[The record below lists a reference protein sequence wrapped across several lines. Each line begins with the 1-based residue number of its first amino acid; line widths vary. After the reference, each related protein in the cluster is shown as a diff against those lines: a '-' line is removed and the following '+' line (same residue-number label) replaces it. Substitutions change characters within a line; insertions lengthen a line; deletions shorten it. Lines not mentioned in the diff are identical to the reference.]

1 MSKTII
7 VGIDF
12 SDCSINALE
21 HAISIAQK
29 AKSGITMVWVNH
41 LDYSKEIFSVE
52 PKQLTT
58 EVENKFEGLLKK
70 YTVKLH
76 GYPLKYV
83 LRKGKVYKEICTV
96 ADELDAF
103 LTVIGT
109 HGSTGFEEFWIGSNA
124 NRMVSSS
131 KTPIITIR
139 GGVNVETNLDRIVMP
154 FDSTKVTRQKL
165 PFTALLAK
173 YFDSEVHII
182 GLFTSSLDDLRFRIR
197 NYVAQAEDYFKE
209 NNIRYKTEF
218 LEVDNITEATLE
230 YAKSVDANLI
240 SIMTEQET
248 RTSNLWLG
256 PFAAQMV
263 NHSPIPVLS
272 IHADKYKFYNG

>member
-1 MSKTII
+1 MSKIII
-7 VGIDF
+7 VGVDF

-29 AKSGITMVWVNH
+29 AKAGITMVWVNH

-52 PKQLTT
+52 PKQLKE
-58 EVENKFEGLLKK
+58 EVKKKFDDLLRK

-76 GYPLKYV
+76 GYPLKYEM
-83 LRKGKVYKEICTV
+83 RKGKVYKEICAV
-96 ADELDAF
+96 ANEQDAF

-124 NRMVSSS
+124 NKMVSSS
-131 KTPIITIR
+131 KRPIITIR
-139 GGVNVETNLDRIVMP
+139 GGVSIETDLARIVMP

-173 YFDSEVHII
+173 YFDSEVHIL
-182 GLFTSSLDDLRFRIR
+182 GLFTSNLDDLRYRIR
-197 NYVAQAEDYFKE
+197 NYTAQAEDYFKE
-209 NNIRYKTEF
+209 NGIKYKTTF

-230 YAKSVDANLI
+230 YAKNANANLI

>member
-1 MSKTII
+1 MNKTII

-21 HAISIAQK
+21 HAIGIAQK

-52 PKQLTT
+52 PKQLQT
-58 EVENKFEGLLKK
+58 EVKKKFEDLLKK

-76 GYPLKYV
+76 GYPLIYEM
-83 LRKGKVYKEICTV
+83 RKGKIYKEICAS
-96 ADELDAF
+96 ADEHESF

-124 NRMVSSS
+124 NKMVSSS
-131 KTPIITIR
+131 KQPIITIR
-139 GGVNVETNLDRIVMP
+139 GGVDVGRDLKKIVMP

-173 YFDSEVHII
+173 YFDSEVII
-182 GLFTSSLDDLRFRIR
+182 LGMFSSTLDDLRYRIR
-197 NYVAQAEDYFKE
+197 NYVAQAEDYFRE
-209 NNIRYKTEF
+209 NDIKFKTEY
-218 LEVDNITEATLE
+218 LEVDNITDATLE
-230 YAKSVDANLI
+230 YAKNIDANLI
-240 SIMTEQET
+240 SVMTEQET

-263 NHSPIPVLS
+263 NHSSIPVLS

>member
-29 AKSGITMVWVNH
+29 AKAGITMVWVNH

-52 PKQLTT
+52 PKQLTD
-58 EVENKFEGLLKK
+58 EVTKKFEDLSKK
-70 YTVKLH
+70 YTVRLH
-76 GYPLKYV
+76 GYPLKYI
-83 LRKGKVYKEICTV
+83 LRKGKVYKEICEV
-96 ADELDAF
+96 ADEIDAF

-131 KTPIITIR
+131 KRPIITIR
-139 GGVNVETNLDRIVMP
+139 GGVDVERSLSRIVMP

-182 GLFTSSLDDLRFRIR
+182 GMFTSSLDDIRFRIR
-197 NYVAQAEDYFKE
+197 NYVAQAEDYFRE
-209 NNIRYKTEF
+209 NDIRFKTEF
-218 LEVDNITEATLE
+218 LEVDNITDATLE
-230 YAKSVDANLI
+230 YAKSIDANLI

>member
-7 VGIDF
+7 VGVDF

-29 AKSGITMVWVNH
+29 AKAGITMVWVNH

-52 PKQLTT
+52 PKQLTE
-58 EVENKFEGLLKK
+58 EVKKKFDDLLRK

-76 GYPLKYV
+76 GYPLKYEM
-83 LRKGKVYKEICTV
+83 RKGKVYKEICAV
-96 ADELDAF
+96 ADDLDAF

-124 NRMVSSS
+124 NKMVSSS
-131 KTPIITIR
+131 KRPIITIR
-139 GGVNVETNLDRIVMP
+139 GGINIETDLARIVMP

-173 YFDSEVHII
+173 YFDSEVHIL
-182 GLFTSSLDDLRFRIR
+182 GLFTSNLDDLRYRIR
-197 NYVAQAEDYFKE
+197 NYAAQAEDYFKE
-209 NNIRYKTEF
+209 NDIKYQTTF

-230 YAKSVDANLI
+230 YAKNIDANLI

-248 RTSNLWLG
+248 RTSNLWMG

-263 NHSPIPVLS
+263 NHSSIPVLS

>member
-21 HAISIAQK
+21 HAIGIAQK
-29 AKSGITMVWVNH
+29 AKAGIKMVWVNH

-52 PKQLTT
+52 PKQLKT
-58 EVENKFEGLLKK
+58 EVEKKFTDLLKK
-70 YTVKLH
+70 YTVRLH
-76 GYPLKYV
+76 GFPLTYEM
-83 LRKGKVYKEICTV
+83 RKGKVYKEICTV
-96 ADELDAF
+96 ADEVEAF

-131 KTPIITIR
+131 KQPIITIR
-139 GGVNVETNLDRIVMP
+139 GGIDVGRDLKKIVMP
-154 FDSTKVTRQKL
+154 FDSTKSTRQKL

-173 YFDSEVHII
+173 YFDSEVII
-182 GLFTSSLDDLRFRIR
+182 LGLFTSNLDDLRYRIR

-209 NNIRYKTEF
+209 NDIKFKTEF
-218 LEVDNITEATLE
+218 LEVDNITDATLE
-230 YAKSVDANLI
+230 YAKNIDANLI
-240 SIMTEQET
+240 SVMTEQET

-263 NHSPIPVLS
+263 NHSPVPVLS

>member
-7 VGIDF
+7 TGVDF

-29 AKSGITMVWVNH
+29 AKAGITMVWVNH

-52 PKQLTT
+52 PKQLNE
-58 EVENKFEGLLKK
+58 EVKNKFDDLLRK

-76 GYPLKYV
+76 GYPLKYEM
-83 LRKGKVYKEICTV
+83 RKGKVYKEICAV
-96 ADELDAF
+96 ADEQDAF

-131 KTPIITIR
+131 KRPIITIR
-139 GGVNVETNLDRIVMP
+139 GGVNIESDLARIVMP

-173 YFDSEVHII
+173 YFDSEVHIL
-182 GLFTSSLDDLRFRIR
+182 GLFTSNLDDLRYRIR
-197 NYVAQAEDYFKE
+197 NYTAQAEDYFKE
-209 NNIRYKTEF
+209 NDIKYKTTF

-230 YAKSVDANLI
+230 YAKNINANLI

>member
-1 MSKTII
+1 MNKTII

-21 HAISIAQK
+21 HAIGIAQK
-29 AKSGITMVWVNH
+29 AKAGITMVWVNH

-52 PKQLTT
+52 PKQLKT
-58 EVENKFEGLLKK
+58 EVEKKFTDLLKK
-70 YTVKLH
+70 YTVRLH
-76 GYPLKYV
+76 GFPLTYQM
-83 LRKGKVYKEICTV
+83 RKGKVYKEICTV
-96 ADELDAF
+96 ADEVGAF

-131 KTPIITIR
+131 KQPIITIR
-139 GGVNVETNLDRIVMP
+139 GGIDVGRDLKKIVMP
-154 FDSTKVTRQKL
+154 FDSTKSTRQKL

-173 YFDSEVHII
+173 YFDSEVII
-182 GLFTSSLDDLRFRIR
+182 LGLFTSNLDDLRYRIR

-209 NNIRYKTEF
+209 NDIKFKTEF
-218 LEVDNITEATLE
+218 LEVDNITDATLE
-230 YAKSVDANLI
+230 YAKNIDANLI
-240 SIMTEQET
+240 SVMTEQET

>member
-7 VGIDF
+7 AGVDF

-29 AKSGITMVWVNH
+29 AKAGITMVWVNH

-52 PKQLTT
+52 PKQLNE
-58 EVENKFEGLLKK
+58 EVKKKFDDLLRK

-76 GYPLKYV
+76 GYPLKYEM
-83 LRKGKVYKEICTV
+83 RKGKVYKEICAV

-139 GGVNVETNLDRIVMP
+139 GGVNIESDLAKIVMP

-173 YFDSEVHII
+173 YFDSEVHIL
-182 GLFTSSLDDLRFRIR
+182 GLFTSSLDDLRYRIR

-209 NNIRYKTEF
+209 NDIKYKTTF

-230 YAKSVDANLI
+230 YAKNINANLI

-256 PFAAQMV
+256 PFASQMV
-263 NHSPIPVLS
+263 NHASIPVLS

>member
-52 PKQLTT
+52 PKQLTA
-58 EVENKFEGLLKK
+58 EVKSKFDDLLKK
-70 YTVKLH
+70 YTVRLH

-83 LRKGKVYKEICTV
+83 LRKGKVYKEICAV
-96 ADELDAF
+96 SDELEAF

-131 KTPIITIR
+131 KRPIITIR
-139 GGVNVETNLDRIVMP
+139 GGIDIGRSLSRIVMP
-154 FDSTKVTRQKL
+154 FDSTKSTRQKL

-182 GLFTSSLDDLRFRIR
+182 GLFTSTLDDLRFRIR

-209 NNIRYKTEF
+209 NDIKFKTEF

-230 YAKSVDANLI
+230 YAKNIDANLI

-263 NHSPIPVLS
+263 NHSPMPVLS

>member
-12 SDCSINALE
+12 SDCSINALK
-21 HAISIAQK
+21 HAITIAQK
-29 AKSGITMVWVNH
+29 AKAGINMVWVNH

-58 EVENKFEGLLKK
+58 EVKNKFEEIVAK
-70 YTVKLH
+70 YAVKLH
-76 GYPLKYV
+76 GFPLKYE
-83 LRKGKVYKEICTV
+83 LRKGKVYKEICT
-96 ADELDAF
+96 AAQEADAF

-109 HGSTGFEEFWIGSNA
+109 HGSSGFEEFWIGSNA
-124 NRMVSSS
+124 NRTVSGS
-131 KTPIITIR
+131 KNPIITIR
-139 GGVNVETNLDRIVMP
+139 SGVKVDRDLSTIVMP

-173 YFDSEVHII
+173 YFNAEVHIL
-182 GLFTSSLDDLRFRIR
+182 GLFTSNLDDLRYRIR

-209 NNIRYKTEF
+209 NNIKCKSDF
-218 LEVDNITEATLE
+218 LEVDNITDATLE

-248 RTSNLWLG
+248 RTSNLWMG
-256 PFAAQMV
+256 PYASQMV

-272 IHADKYKFYNG
+272 IHADKYRFYNG

>member
-52 PKQLTT
+52 PKELTN
-58 EVENKFEGLLKK
+58 EVKRKFDNILKK
-70 YTVKLH
+70 FTVRLH
-76 GYPLKYV
+76 GFSLTYEM
-83 LRKGKVYKEICTV
+83 RKGKVYKEICAV

-131 KTPIITIR
+131 KRPIITIR
-139 GGVNVETNLDRIVMP
+139 GGIDIGRDLSRIVMP
-154 FDSTKVTRQKL
+154 FDSTKSTRQKL

-173 YFDSEVHII
+173 YFDSEVYII
-182 GLFTSSLDDLRFRIR
+182 GLFTSNLDDLRYRIR

-209 NNIRYKTEF
+209 NNIRYKIEF
-218 LEVDNITEATLE
+218 LEVDNITDATLE
-230 YAKSVDANLI
+230 YAKNIDANLI
-240 SIMTEQET
+240 SVMTEQET

-272 IHADKYKFYNG
+272 VHADKYKFYNG

>member
-7 VGIDF
+7 VGVDF

-29 AKSGITMVWVNH
+29 AKAGITMVWVNH

-52 PKQLTT
+52 PKQLTE
-58 EVENKFEGLLKK
+58 EVKKKFDDLLRK

-76 GYPLKYV
+76 GYPLKYEM
-83 LRKGKVYKEICTV
+83 RKGKVYKEICAV
-96 ADELDAF
+96 ADDLDAF

-124 NRMVSSS
+124 NKMVSSS
-131 KTPIITIR
+131 KRPIITIR
-139 GGVNVETNLDRIVMP
+139 GGINIETDLARIVMP

-173 YFDSEVHII
+173 YFDSEVHIL
-182 GLFTSSLDDLRFRIR
+182 GLFTSNLDDLRYRIR
-197 NYVAQAEDYFKE
+197 NYAAQAEDYFKE
-209 NNIRYKTEF
+209 NDIKYQTTF

-230 YAKSVDANLI
+230 YAKNIDANLI

-248 RTSNLWLG
+248 RTSNLWMG

-263 NHSPIPVLS
+263 NHSSIPVLS
-272 IHADKYKFYNG
+272 IHSDKYKLYNG

>member
-29 AKSGITMVWVNH
+29 AKAGIIMVWVNH

-52 PKQLTT
+52 PKELRN
-58 EVENKFEGLLKK
+58 EVERKFADILKK
-70 YTVKLH
+70 FTVRLH
-76 GYPLKYV
+76 GYPLTYEM
-83 LRKGKVYKEICTV
+83 RKGKVYKEICAV
-96 ADELDAF
+96 ADEQDAF

-124 NRMVSSS
+124 NKMVSSS
-131 KTPIITIR
+131 KRPIITIR
-139 GGVNVETNLDRIVMP
+139 GGIDVGRNLSRIVMP
-154 FDSTKVTRQKL
+154 FDSSKSTRQKL

-173 YFDSEVHII
+173 YFDSEVLLI
-182 GLFTSSLDDLRFRIR
+182 GLFTSNLDDLRYRIR

-209 NNIRYKTEF
+209 NDIKYKSEF

-230 YAKSVDANLI
+230 YAKNVDANLI
-240 SIMTEQET
+240 AIMTEQET